1 MKKNICGDVKMA
13 HIATRCRCCKNIIQ
27 IPCSDETYVAAQFWN
42 AATDPRPIQEVF
54 PDMSP
59 ENREMF
65 VSGICPTCWNV
76 MFGEEDETE

>member
-1 MKKNICGDVKMA
+1 MKKSICGDVKMV
-13 HIATRCRCCKNIIQ
+13 HIVTRCRCCKNIIQ

-76 MFGEEDETE
+76 MLGEEDEIE

>member
-1 MKKNICGDVKMA
+1 MKKSICGDVKIA

-27 IPCSDETYVAAQFWN
+27 IPCSDETYVTAQFWN

-76 MFGEEDETE
+76 MLGEEDEIE

>member
-1 MKKNICGDVKMA
+1 MKKSICGYVKMA

-27 IPCSDETYVAAQFWN
+27 IPCSDEAYVAAQFWN

-76 MFGEEDETE
+76 MFDEEDEIE

>member
-65 VSGICPTCWNV
+65 VSGICSSCWNV
-76 MFGEEDETE
+76 MFGEEDEIE

>member
-1 MKKNICGDVKMA
+1 MKKSICGDVKMA

-54 PDMSP
+54 PDVSP

-76 MFGEEDETE
+76 MLDEEDEIE

>member
-1 MKKNICGDVKMA
+1 MKKSICGDVKMA

-27 IPCSDETYVAAQFWN
+27 ISCSDETYVAAQFWN

-76 MFGEEDETE
+76 MLGEEDEIE

>member
-1 MKKNICGDVKMA
+1 MA

-65 VSGICPTCWNV
+65 VSGICSTCWNV
-76 MFGEEDETE
+76 MLGEEDEIE

>member
-1 MKKNICGDVKMA
+1 MKKSICGDVKIA

-76 MFGEEDETE
+76 MFGEEDEIE

>member
-1 MKKNICGDVKMA
+1 MKKSICGDVKMA
-13 HIATRCRCCKNIIQ
+13 RIATRCRCCKNIIQ

-65 VSGICPTCWNV
+65 VSEICPTCWNV
-76 MFGEEDETE
+76 MFGEEDEIE